1 MLKRILLTS
10 LIFLMPL
17 VAKAAP
23 LKIVNVAAPAINC
36 VFNPSCSV
44 SVKDSSGGFPLTA
57 GGTGTLK
64 SRTFKGAEGT
74 PAAGLFVYEY
84 RLDLEEA
91 VGFTALSC
99 IDWVTISFGAVVSTL
114 NYGGDSK
121 PDQVFVVSTGGI
133 GTIGLASAVQTR
145 SSIKFKFQSP
155 ACAGTSPGKGG
166 STFFWGLASKK
177 PPTNVTATVHEMNGV
192 TRVVKA
198 RSPM

>member
-1 MLKRILLTS
+1 VKKLAFAL
-10 LIFLMPL
+10 LIFVTPL
-17 VAKAAP
+17 VANAAP
-23 LKIVNVAAPAINC
+23 LKIVNVSAPAINC
-36 VFNPSCSV
+36 VFNSSCSV
-44 SVKDSSGGFPLTA
+44 SVKDSSGSFPLSA
-57 GGTGTLK
+57 GGAGNLK
-64 SRTFKGAEGT
+64 SRTFKGADGT

-99 IDWVTISFGAVVSTL
+99 IDWVTISFGPVVSTV

-121 PDQVFVVSTGGI
+121 PDQVFVVSKGGI

-145 SSIKFKFQSP
+145 SSIKFKFKSP
-155 ACAGTSPGKGG
+155 VCAGTSPGKGD
-166 STFFWGLASKK
+166 STFFWGLVSKK
-177 PPTNVTATVHEMNGV
+177 SPTNVTATVHEMNGV

>member
-1 MLKRILLTS
+1 MRKTILLTS

-36 VFNPSCSV
+36 VFSTSCSI
-44 SVKDSSGGFPLTA
+44 SVKDTTENVTLAA
-57 GGTGTLK
+57 GGIGKLR
-64 SRTFKGAEGT
+64 SRTFKGAEGS
-74 PAAGLFVYEY
+74 PAAGLFGYEY
-84 RLDLEEA
+84 RLELDQA
-91 VGFTALSC
+91 VEFTALSC
-99 IDWVTISFGAVVSTL
+99 IDAITISFGPVISTL

-121 PDQVFVVSTGGI
+121 PDQVFVVSKGGI

-145 SSIKFKFQSP
+145 SSIKFKFTSP
-155 ACAGTSPGKGG
+155 VCGGTSSGKGG
-166 STFFWGLASKK
+166 STFFWGLASKN
-177 PPTNVTATVHEMNGV
+177 PPTNVTATVHEINGV